1 MANKNL
7 LQLLTECY
15 RYLGVNYNDVD
26 ETSIIPL
33 SLGKIFLNDS
43 IVESAASFGY
53 KWKYREGVLPF
64 YHKVNYD
71 NLFLMGYSG
80 NSSTVQIS
88 GNLNDPNFLMF
99 NSPVSN
105 YLVNYPSYS
114 GISFSGINTASGTGV
129 IAGHSASGV
138 VVNSTYTGT
147 GFRYDMPPDVEHIE
161 GVYIVNTGFLV
172 NGLKQRM
179 DMAYQGAYISS
190 SGTPGMYLEYPGLNA
205 SGNLALIF
213 NPNVSASL
221 SGTGFNYLYEK
232 KQQPLVNPT
241 DTQDVIPSEFQN
253 VIIEAW
259 LEKAYAFRQN
269 NEQMMYHKA
278 RKDNYLFD
286 MARNSERYTNFTL
299 SWFSDGQLGYVG
311 ALPYTN
317 GGMAT
322 WNWI

>member
-1 MANKNL
+1 MKNK
-7 LQLLTECY
+7 LQLLTESY
-15 RYLGVNYNDVD
+15 RYLGVAFNEVD

-33 SLGKIFLNDS
+33 SLGEIFLNDS
-43 IVESAASFGY
+43 IVESASAFGF

-64 YHKVNYD
+64 QHRMPYS
-71 NLFLMGYSG
+71 NLYLSG
-80 NSSTVQIS
+80 TAVSGIAVS

-99 NSPVSN
+99 NSPPSN
-105 YLVNYPSYS
+105 YLVNYPDYS
-114 GISFSGINTASGTGV
+114 GISFTGV
-129 IAGHSASGV
+129 GISGLQLTGSS
-138 VVNSTYTGT
+138 NSGSIVTSVYTGT
-147 GFRYDMPPDVEHIE
+147 GFRYDMPPEVEHIE
-161 GVYIVNTGFLV
+161 GVYIVNTGFLI
-172 NGLKQRM
+172 NGMKQRM
-179 DMAYQGAYISS
+179 DMAYQGAYIGT
-190 SGTPGMYLEYPGLNA
+190 SGTPGMYLEYPGLGP

-213 NPNVSASL
+213 NPNVAASL
-221 SGTGFNYLYEK
+221 SGTSFNFLYEK
-232 KQQPLVNPT
+232 KQQPLVAPT

-269 NEQMMYHKA
+269 NEQMAYHKA

-286 MARNSERYTNFTL
+286 MARNSERFTNFTV
-299 SWFSDGQLGYVG
+299 SWFGDGQLGYVG

>member
-1 MANKNL
+1 MASTKNFQ
-7 LQLLTECY
+7 QLLTESY
-15 RYLGVNYNDVD
+15 IYLGVAFNDVD

-33 SLGKIFLNDS
+33 SLGKIFMNDG
-43 IVESAASFGY
+43 IMESAAAFGF

-64 YHKVNYD
+64 QHKVTYD
-71 NLFLMGYSG
+71 NLYLSG
-80 NSSTVQIS
+80 TSNAGNVSIS

-99 NSPVSN
+99 NSPPSN

-114 GISFSGINTASGTGV
+114 GISFIGYNGSTAYTGLSNIGSISQSV
-129 IAGHSASGV
+129 
-138 VVNSTYTGT
+138 YTGT
-147 GFRYDMPPDVEHIE
+147 GFRYDMPPEVEHIE
-161 GVYIVNTGFLV
+161 GVYIQNTGFLV

-179 DMAYQGAYISS
+179 DMAYQGAYVQT
-190 SGTPGMYLEYPGLNA
+190 SGTPGMYIEYPGLNP

-213 NPNVSASL
+213 NPNVDASL
-221 SGTGFNYLYEK
+221 SGTSFNYLYEK

-259 LEKAYAFRQN
+259 LEKAYSFRQN
-269 NEQMMYHKA
+269 NEQMIYHRQK
-278 RKDNYLFD
+278 KENYLFD

-322 WNWI
+322 FNWM